1 MDSQKKIILKTFNIQ
16 LKKFL
21 TFTDETIPGN
31 EDIETLST
39 LASLLIKCNPKKIIY
54 LWAYYIASPYLPII
68 ENGDFT
74 YFEKKD
80 YSEDVKDLKDNASY
94 VLECYNKIKNKISN
108 LDETYKKEAM
118 NYIQILTKLSLKFH
132 KK

>member
-1 MDSQKKIILKTFNIQ
+1 MDSQKKIILKTFNLQ
-16 LKKFL
+16 LKKF
-21 TFTDETIPGN
+21 FVFVDEIIPGN
-31 EDIETLST
+31 EDIETLNT
-39 LASLLIKCNPKKIIY
+39 VISLLVKCNPKKIIY
-54 LWAYYIASPYLPII
+54 LWAYYIAGPYLSII
-68 ENGDFT
+68 EKGDFT

-108 LDETYKKEAM
+108 LDEIYKKEAM

-132 KK
+132 KN